1 MPKEIEIKIKLND
14 NQTELLTKWVI
25 KNAKFVDQQNMV
37 DYYLDNPKK
46 SIYTQSPL
54 GFTDPLEFW
63 RIREIDDTYYLCN
76 KKRTIDKNGKTVS
89 VEENEAITPDGEDVM
104 QVFEKRGFTKQVIVD
119 KTRDIYQYED
129 FEIVFD
135 DVKKLGKFVE
145 IELKSDEQNS
155 AVGIKKIYDL
165 LKKIGLTQFI
175 QFDRGYLCMM
185 LNQGYNFGEVKKL

>member
-1 MPKEIEIKIKLND
+1 MPKEIEIKIKLAD
-14 NQTELLTKWVI
+14 KQTEQLNKWII
-25 KNAKFVDQQNMV
+25 KNAKFIEQQEIT
-37 DYYLDNPKK
+37 DYYFDNPKK
-46 SIYTQSPL
+46 SLYTKSPM
-54 GFTDPLEFW
+54 GFIDPLEVW

-89 VEENEAITPDGEDVM
+89 VEENEAITPDGQDVM
-104 QVFEKRGFTKQVIVD
+104 KVFEKRGFTKQVIIN
-119 KTRDIYQYED
+119 KTRDVYNYED

-135 DVKKLGKFVE
+135 DIKNLGNFVE

-155 AVGIKKIYDL
+155 VVGIKKIYDL

-185 LNQGYNFGEVKKL
+185 LNPGYDFGEVKKL

>member
-1 MPKEIEIKIKLND
+1 MPKEIEIKIKLD
-14 NQTELLTKWVI
+14 DKQTEQLNKWII
-25 KNAKFVDQQNMV
+25 KNAKFIEQQEIT
-37 DYYLDNPKK
+37 DYYFDNPKK
-46 SIYTQSPL
+46 SLYTKSPM
-54 GFTDPLEFW
+54 GFIDPLEVW

-89 VEENEAITPDGEDVM
+89 VEENEAITPDGQDVM
-104 QVFEKRGFTKQVIVD
+104 KVFEKRGFTKQVIIN
-119 KTRDIYQYED
+119 KTRDVYNYED

-135 DVKKLGKFVE
+135 DIKNLGNFVE

-155 AVGIKKIYDL
+155 VVGIKKIYDL

-185 LNQGYNFGEVKKL
+185 LNPGYDFGEVKKL